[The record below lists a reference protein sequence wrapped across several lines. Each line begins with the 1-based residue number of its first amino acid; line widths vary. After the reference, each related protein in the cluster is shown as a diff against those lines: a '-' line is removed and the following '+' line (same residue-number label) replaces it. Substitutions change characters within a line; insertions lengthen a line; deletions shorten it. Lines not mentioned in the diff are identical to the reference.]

1 MTTREKPF
9 DRARRECIDRLSG
22 IWTRR
27 EIELAMEAI
36 RDESDARAFTDAAGV
51 VNDWI
56 LAERSRDA
64 RERHEAA
71 QLKGP
76 RGEGAEVVELG
87 RRRAG

>member
-36 RDESDARAFTDAAGV
+36 RDESDARAFADAAGV

-64 RERHEAA
+64 RERHQKATEVH
-71 QLKGP
+71 P
-76 RGEGAEVVELG
+76 FRRGGEVVRIRTG
-87 RRRAG
+87 AG